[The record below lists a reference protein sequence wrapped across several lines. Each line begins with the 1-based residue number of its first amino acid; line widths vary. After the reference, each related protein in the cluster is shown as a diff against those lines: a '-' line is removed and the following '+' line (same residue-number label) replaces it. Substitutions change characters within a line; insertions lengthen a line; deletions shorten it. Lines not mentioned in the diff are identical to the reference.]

1 MPRRFARR
9 HHTGKCKYN
18 RPACIGFIWDEAFIN
33 WYLAS
38 TLYLLYLV
46 SNNINIYIIILIA
59 NLERAI
65 PAIDIE
71 ELKVKP
77 PVLKYIDPH
86 EHVVS
91 KFYFPKTL

>member
-1 MPRRFARR
+1 MKLSL
-9 HHTGKCKYN
+9 TD
-18 RPACIGFIWDEAFIN
+18 I
-33 WYLAS
+33 
-38 TLYLLYLV
+38 LYLLITHYTLFLTTY
-46 SNNINIYIIILIA
+46 IYIYIIIFIA

-91 KFYFPKTL
+91 KFYFPETL

>member
-1 MPRRFARR
+1 MKLSL
-9 HHTGKCKYN
+9 TD
-18 RPACIGFIWDEAFIN
+18 I
-33 WYLAS
+33 
-38 TLYLLYLV
+38 LYLLIIYYTLFLT
-46 SNNINIYIIILIA
+46 IYIYILFIFIA